1 MSVETPIVKPKV
13 KIPVIA
19 AAAAVAPTAAT
30 ADVPLVTP
38 VAYKKFVA
46 PTIIVV
52 GLMAAMY
59 LLSRPKP
66 EPQPQ
71 DES

>member
-19 AAAAVAPTAAT
+19 AAVAPTAAP
-30 ADVPLVTP
+30 A
-38 VAYKKFVA
+38 AYKKFVA

-52 GLMAAMY
+52 GLMTAMY